1 MMWGGDMG
9 SWGWWWML
17 IGGSLMWVLLIGAV
31 AAVIWAASRT
41 DGDAGERRSPTGLDI
56 LKTRYAHGDITRSEF
71 EQARGDL
78 A

>member
-17 IGGSLMWVLLIGAV
+17 IGGSLMWVLLIGAI

-41 DGDAGERRSPTGLDI
+41 DGTGERRGSTALDI
-56 LKTRYAHGDITRSEF
+56 LKTRYAHGDITRNEF
-71 EQARGDL
+71 EQARRDL